1 MKKSELTIPPYIKSR
16 LSIPMQELF
25 DLILRMVAKDE
36 KDRIDFDEIYQFMKD
51 NEVFV
56 ELEREQSKSE
66 KFYSV

>member
-1 MKKSELTIPPYIKSR
+1 
-16 LSIPMQELF
+16 MQELF

-36 KDRIDFDEIYQFMKD
+36 KDRIDFDEIYEFMKD